1 MHLFEWYNTK
11 ECLGFYQSVRNPFI
25 YYRRSQDRRIFCA
38 GRSFADYGCFYI
50 LKNSLREG
58 GLDESGSMKL
68 LLSMDRVDLEDGYNK
83 CFVLQK
89 CLKQLFEN
97 V

>member
-1 MHLFEWYNTK
+1 MSGILSICEKPVHL
-11 ECLGFYQSVRNPFI
+11 LPPVAGPA
-25 YYRRSQDRRIFCA
+25 DFCA
-38 GRSFADYGCFYI
+38 GRSFADYSCFYT